1 MLSENSVSKEFVRQI
16 RGSQPATVAGSA
28 TRTGANKTHG
38 LRRTN
43 QDKQRAIEAALA
55 HPLAES
61 KTDGEIAD
69 HCGVSR
75 QTVINYKTPSL
86 VKNLQVRKPPISA
99 VRRRRSGAT
108 LLRNGQGSLTTFVI
122 SLNLH
127 RRHLTYDQRVGLAL
141 KILPIL
147 AAEAA
152 ERRAATLKQNSKETD
167 SAKSRERVKGK
178 ASKKAAE
185 TTKVGTRTV
194 EEMAAVAKETPEL
207 VDDLVAGK
215 TTVKDTRKKQRKK
228 KQTDKETAAMAA
240 IKDAPQT
247 IEPGEDAAY
256 WQCEN
261 CDAIAIRTE
270 WILIDG
276 HNRYEI
282 CTRLAVPFETVEQE
296 FESRADAKEWII
308 KTQFGRRNLPAY
320 ERAKLALQLE
330 NIYRAK
336 AKENQVASGE
346 NFGRGAEEK
355 VLENSPKP
363 IAPINTRV
371 EIAKVAG
378 VSDNTI
384 ARVKRTN

>member
-1 MLSENSVSKEFVRQI
+1 MDIHTLRKQLE
-16 RGSQPATVAGSA
+16 SQ
-28 TRTGANKTHG
+28 
-38 LRRTN
+38 
-43 QDKQRAIEAALA
+43 
-55 HPLAES
+55 
-61 KTDGEIAD
+61 
-69 HCGVSR
+69 
-75 QTVINYKTPSL
+75 
-86 VKNLQVRKPPISA
+86 
-99 VRRRRSGAT
+99 
-108 LLRNGQGSLTTFVI
+108 

-147 AAEAA
+147 AAEAK
-152 ERRAATLKQNSKETD
+152 ERQKAAGKVHGRGQVKVSP
-167 SAKSRERVKGK
+167 KSGEPI
-178 ASKKAAE
+178 ASKSSSRAAE
-185 TTKVGTRTV
+185 TTKVGKSAV
-194 EEMAAVAKETPEL
+194 AEMAAVAKETPEL

-215 TTVKDTRKKQRKK
+215 TTVKDTHKKQRKK

-296 FESRADAKEWII
+296 FDDRADAKEWII
-308 KTQFGRRNLPAY
+308 KTQFGRRNLAAVDRMDLA
-320 ERAKLALQLE
+320 EKLE
-330 NIYRAK
+330 EIIRAK
-336 AKENQVASGE
+336 AKENQKASG
-346 NFGRGAEEK
+346 GAVPQKSAEPAIE
-355 VLENSPKP
+355 
-363 IAPINTRV
+363 TRA
-371 EIAKVAG
+371 EIAKVAR